1 MGLWCWWWREGAIGL
16 RSGRCGGG
24 GGGKRQIGSY
34 GSAVVAEVEEM
45 IDGGDAAD
53 DGCGAGDTW

>member
-1 MGLWCWWWREGAIGL
+1 MVLVVEGRRY
-16 RSGRCGGG
+16 RSEVGEVWGGG

>member
-1 MGLWCWWWREGAIGL
+1 MVLVVEGRRY
-16 RSGRCGGG
+16 RSEVGEVWGGGGG